1 MFGLRTPKKR
11 GEEKATLESPPNT
24 RDKTVRRSI
33 GEWEAAGASQQK
45 RSPPRNERPIQTG
58 STITKKPKETKTQ
71 EIKDMPAKPQELYPP
86 AKGKLEE
93 ARRQVEEIKRQLTLT
108 RNMNKEPRNFSYKTD
123 VPSNEMVEN
132 RKILEKIE
140 EQTTLMR
147 ETNRNTEEIKK
158 MIELQG
164 EKMRTD
170 TYAGV
175 AAGRQVD
182 PKENRRALHSLII
195 TSENEEH
202 TGEQVLAELRDTIDA
217 KQGWVKVE
225 KVRKAKDRKVIV
237 SCESVGERLKIKDKI
252 EQSGK
257 KLRVEE
263 VKNRNPPPHSQ
274 RRPRIPH
281 G

>member
-24 RDKTVRRSI
+24 RDKTVRRKYRGVGGS
-33 GEWEAAGASQQK
+33 
-45 RSPPRNERPIQTG
+45 RSVPTGKDPPPEMKDLFRREELQLQT
-58 STITKKPKETKTQ
+58 
-71 EIKDMPAKPQELYPP
+71 DA
-86 AKGKLEE
+86 
-93 ARRQVEEIKRQLTLT
+93 
-108 RNMNKEPRNFSYKTD
+108 
-123 VPSNEMVEN
+123 PSNEMVEN

-217 KQGWVKVE
+217 KQGM
-225 KVRKAKDRKVIV
+225 
-237 SCESVGERLKIKDKI
+237 G
-252 EQSGK
+252 
-257 KLRVEE
+257 
-263 VKNRNPPPHSQ
+263 
-274 RRPRIPH
+274 
-281 G
+281 